1 MLLKHCSIH
10 LIPSAC
16 CPSMLPVRMLSILIL
31 LFSLCNADSIC
42 TTELKT
48 DPPEI
53 IAEYGGIPVIVNC
66 TTRLGDHYGLYWR
79 VGNESS
85 DTEDEEMFISH
96 LVPVSDWNVTAE
108 CKMKFNESY
117 ECSKEL
123 KVILFNNPEVFHS
136 VQLVNVIGEETQYRL
151 QCDIIN
157 VAPVQYVTVSWYK
170 NSEKIQTESFNDTT
184 TKTPVNESSILRVN
198 ISREENV
205 VEFRCEAQLDF
216 GPHRPK
222 LPAISKTHRV
232 SAHYA
237 PELKTQNSADDTYAL
252 EGTNITLS
260 CEAVGNPLL
269 VYNWICDGKN
279 MLENTTSLSLP
290 QVHGNKTCACTATNY
305 LGNITKTIHL
315 HVEPRGC
322 PLTLTPSETVVK
334 FGDPVAINCSTSA
347 RYVEGMG
354 WEAPFGGTGFER
366 PPVVTWRVEKL
377 EEWTP
382 SPSCYATLV
391 DGSQC
396 TVSPVITVYKTPD
409 SVSVSDMG
417 HGSMVE
423 GREYDLKCD
432 IINVAPVQYVTVSW
446 YKNSEKIQTESFN
459 DTTTKTPVN
468 ESSIL
473 RVNISR
479 EENVVEFRCEAQLD
493 FGPHRPKLPAISQ
506 THRVS
511 AHYAPELKTQNS
523 ADDTYALEGTN
534 ITLSCEA
541 VGNPLPVYN
550 WICDGK
556 NMLENTTSLSLP
568 RVHGN
573 KTCACTATNYLG
585 NITKTIHLH
594 VEPRG
599 CPLTLTPSETVVKF
613 GDPVSINCSTS
624 ARYVEGMGWE
634 APFGGT
640 GFERPPVVTWRVEKL
655 EEWTPSP
662 SCYATLV
669 DGSQCAVSPVITV
682 YKTPNI
688 VSIYPLNQSQMME
701 EQVHI
706 VPYNKETRT
715 QYWLRCDIINVAPVQ
730 HLTVRWYKN
739 NKTIQTESFNDT
751 TTKTLVNES
760 SILRIDISREE
771 KATEFRCEAELDFG
785 PHGLK
790 LPAISQT
797 HRVSAH
803 YAPEINTSCTV
814 DISPLE
820 GTNITL
826 SCEAVGNP
834 PPVYNWTCDGE
845 NMLENTNSLNITR
858 VDRNKTCTCTATN
871 YLGNITK
878 TINVHITPRGCPLT
892 LAPSEMV
899 VRFGDPVSIKCS
911 TSATDVAEMAWV
923 TPAGDKEFKPGSDV
937 TWMVKNLK
945 WWTPSPF
952 CSITLNDNFQCSV
965 SPVIIVYKTPETV
978 SISEMNHGLMLKHK
992 EDKQYTKTQY
1002 KLQCDIINVA
1012 PVQYLTITWYKNNK
1026 IIKTESFSDTT
1037 KTPVNES
1044 SILRVNISK
1053 EEKVVELRC
1062 EAKLDFGPRGPKLPA
1077 ISQTHNVSAHYAP
1090 EVNTKDSNHDY
1101 LLEGSNITLSCEA
1114 EGNPPSV
1121 YNWTCDGENMLANT
1135 NSLNITRVNRT
1146 KTCTCTAANYLGS
1159 VTKTINVHVE
1169 PRGKTNK
1176 ITFAVIWALPFV
1188 AAIIISI
1195 FIVFYCCNQWKKHGH
1210 YSFVSDKDIPL
1221 TQTNGNK

>member
-290 QVHGNKTCACTATNY
+290 Q
-305 LGNITKTIHL
+305 
-315 HVEPRGC
+315 
-322 PLTLTPSETVVK
+322 
-334 FGDPVAINCSTSA
+334 
-347 RYVEGMG
+347 
-354 WEAPFGGTGFER
+354 
-366 PPVVTWRVEKL
+366 
-377 EEWTP
+377 
-382 SPSCYATLV
+382 
-391 DGSQC
+391 
-396 TVSPVITVYKTPD
+396 
-409 SVSVSDMG
+409 
-417 HGSMVE
+417 
-423 GREYDLKCD
+423 
-432 IINVAPVQYVTVSW
+432 
-446 YKNSEKIQTESFN
+446 
-459 DTTTKTPVN
+459 
-468 ESSIL
+468 
-473 RVNISR
+473 
-479 EENVVEFRCEAQLD
+479 
-493 FGPHRPKLPAISQ
+493 
-506 THRVS
+506 
-511 AHYAPELKTQNS
+511 
-523 ADDTYALEGTN
+523 
-534 ITLSCEA
+534 
-541 VGNPLPVYN
+541 
-550 WICDGK
+550 
-556 NMLENTTSLSLP
+556 
-568 RVHGN
+568 VHGN